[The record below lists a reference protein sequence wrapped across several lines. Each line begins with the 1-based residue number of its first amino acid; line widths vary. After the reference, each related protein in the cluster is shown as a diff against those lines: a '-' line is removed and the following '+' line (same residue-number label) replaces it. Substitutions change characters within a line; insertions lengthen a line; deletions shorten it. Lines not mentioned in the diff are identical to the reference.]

1 MKDWKNLTLTDDYL
15 FSQIMKDE
23 EFCKLFL
30 EMLMGIKISKVIYLE
45 AQKEVNLF
53 PQTKGIRMDVYLEGD
68 NEIYNIE
75 MQTAYKTNL
84 VKRMR
89 YYHSAI
95 DVDSLLRGNPYDQLK
110 KSYVIFICNFD
121 LCGDGFPVYESQTVW
136 KQNGREIDDGQV
148 KIVYNTG
155 AFEKAKDP
163 RLRALLQYLSTDTVT
178 EEARPI
184 ADKVTAFK
192 RLFPDGRPH
201 MKYELDLYD
210 KWYEGKAEG
219 VKIGEARGIEIG
231 EERGRLQTAV
241 AALKQGVPL
250 ETVASFTGLSTTELE
265 QLQRTL

>member
-1 MKDWKNLTLTDDYL
+1 MKEWKDLTLTDDYL

-23 EFCKLFL
+23 DFCKLFL
-30 EMLMGIKISKVIYLE
+30 EMLMGIKITKVIYLE

-68 NEIYNIE
+68 DEIYNIE
-75 MQTAYKTNL
+75 MQTTNKLNL

-121 LCGDGFPVYESQTVW
+121 LCGDGFPVYESQTIW
-136 KQNGREIDDGQV
+136 KQNGREIGDEQIKV
-148 KIVYNTG
+148 VYNTS
-155 AFEKAKDP
+155 AFEK
-163 RLRALLQYLSTDTVT
+163 ALLQYLSTATVT
-178 EEARPI
+178 DEARPI
-184 ADKVTAFK
+184 ADKVAAFK

-210 KWYEGKAEG
+210 KWNEGRTEG
-219 VKIGEARGIEIG
+219 LKEGIEIG
-231 EERGRLQTAV
+231 EERGIAKGREEGLMQTAV
-241 AALKQGVPL
+241 AALKQGIPA
-250 ETVASFTGLSTTELE
+250 ETVASFTGLSVLE
-265 QLQRTL
+265 VEALKNKV